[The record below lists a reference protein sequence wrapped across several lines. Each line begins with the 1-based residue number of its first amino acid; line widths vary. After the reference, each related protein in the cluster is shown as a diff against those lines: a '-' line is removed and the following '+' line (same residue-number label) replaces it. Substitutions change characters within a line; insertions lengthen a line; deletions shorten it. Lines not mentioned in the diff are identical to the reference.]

1 MADHRVVGQAAIDAV
16 RDAANRWLFPE
27 LGLDPW
33 SGVRWVAVDASP
45 RASHAVDIGEHFAAG
60 VASLR
65 AHAAYLAA
73 LGGEM
78 AEPEPFL
85 RQFAEAEAERLPGAS
100 LATAF
105 ELITSRVGWRG

>member
-1 MADHRVVGQAAIDAV
+1 MADHRNVGLATIDAV

-27 LGLDPW
+27 RGLEPW
-33 SGVRWVAVDASP
+33 GGVRWVAVAASP
-45 RASHAVDIGEHFAAG
+45 LSSHAVDVTEHFDAG

-73 LGGEM
+73 LGGDM
-78 AEPEPFL
+78 ADPEAFL
-85 RQFAEAEAERLPGAS
+85 RPIAEAQAVRLSGAR

-105 ELITSRVGWRG
+105 ELIPLP